1 MFLRIEANAEVDGAQ
16 KRRGLGSVMVIE
28 LLLLLL
34 RCFSHAQLC
43 SALRTVA
50 RQAPLSLGFSQQ
62 EYCSG
67 LSCLPPGDLPNPG
80 TKPRSPA
87 LQADSLSLSHQGSP
101 IELLTPGLTTFRLVL
116 QDRNELYL
124 P

>member
-1 MFLRIEANAEVDGAQ
+1 M
-16 KRRGLGSVMVIE
+16 MVIE

-34 RCFSHAQLC
+34 LLSCFSHAQLC
-43 SALRTVA
+43 SILWTVA
-50 RQAPLSLGFSQQ
+50 RQTPLSMGFSQQ
-62 EYCSG
+62 EYWSG
-67 LSCLPPGDLPNPG
+67 LPCLPPGDLPNPG

-87 LQADSLSLSHQGSP
+87 LHADSLSLSHQGSP
-101 IELLTPGLTTFRLVL
+101 VELPTPGLTTCRLVL